1 MNKITCR
8 CGKSSINLKTEKIY
22 RTLICACED
31 CRQALEWAHKQGGV
45 KPNDLPKLVYVDSNI
60 ESFSGLE
67 NVGAFQ
73 LRKGAKS
80 TRVYCKKCF
89 SIIAVDHPGYNNER
103 FMFFENHCYT
113 TLDTSMEP
121 NAIIYLDHLP
131 EGTKEKIP
139 DDLPRFRDIDKPD
152 QWDEFATLLEKT
164 ASPSSVREGKGLR
177 LYNLLDKIGHIEVLN
192 LEPGASIRK

>member
-1 MNKITCR
+1 MNKITCHCGR
-8 CGKSSINLKTEKIY
+8 CCINLEIEKVY

-31 CRQALEWAHKQGGV
+31 CRQALEWAQKQGGV
-45 KPNDLPKLVYVDSNI
+45 KPNALPKLVYVDANI

-67 NVGAFQ
+67 NMRAFQ
-73 LRKGAKS
+73 LRKGSKS
-80 TRVYCKKCF
+80 TRLYCKECF
-89 SIIAVDHPGYNNER
+89 SILAVDHPNYNNER
-103 FMFFENHCYT
+103 FMFFENHCST
-113 TLDTSMEP
+113 TLDTSLEP

-139 DDLPRFRDIDKPD
+139 DDLPRFLDIDKPD

-177 LYNLLDKIGHIEVLN
+177 LSKILQKIGNIQVLN
-192 LEPGASIRK
+192 LEPGASTRK

>member
-1 MNKITCR
+1 MNEITCL
-8 CGKSSINLKTEKIY
+8 CGKCCINLEIEKVY

-45 KPNDLPKLVYVDSNI
+45 KPNDLPKLVYVDSDI
-60 ESFSGLE
+60 ESFSGLA
-67 NVGAFQ
+67 NMGAFQ

-80 TRVYCKKCF
+80 TRIYCKECF

-103 FMFFENHCYT
+103 FMFFENHCST

-131 EGTKEKIP
+131 KGTKEKIP
-139 DDLPRFRDIDKPD
+139 DDLPRFGDIAKPD

-177 LYNLLDKIGHIEVLN
+177 LCNMLEKIGHIQVLN